1 MSRESRLFAA
11 SSPTT
16 LQNALTIAVADSFG
30 SMVIVLPSRDIDM
43 ASVAFWAAKIA
54 SKDQSQLNGYSAKCI
69 YLMVLKLLRPTRL

>member
-16 LQNALTIAVADSFG
+16 LQNALTVAVADSFG

-54 SKDQSQLNGYSAKCI
+54 SKDQSQLNIHFAENPH
-69 YLMVLKLLRPTRL
+69 LMEFN